1 MTRKSARLQSKRKAD
16 TQINLQTTGAAEP
29 PQKRIKS
36 SEFQDSDEEGF
47 EDQQV
52 SEPSSHDATESTSS
66 SRKKTRVSSNSS
78 KKKAMKLVP
87 VDERFKKVRGR
98 LGLLH
103 KLVTE
108 IPLDVIFEIFAHL
121 RPLDI
126 LRLSRTSQDL
136 YKLLTSRSSEHVWR
150 NARLNV
156 EGLPPLPTDLNEI
169 QYAKLMFDTIC
180 QVCGNH
186 CYTVFW
192 DCRVRCCKKCVH
204 EVLLP
209 EHMLHREHCRTMPQS
224 SDFYRY
230 IVYVP
235 HDRTRVK
242 RGMEELFLSST
253 FKSISDDYR
262 KSVKVLND
270 AGERVTD
277 AQKLA
282 AWKLPMNT
290 KRTEHQHYTRLCE
303 QWSKG
308 QRDSRE
314 DELREIR
321 QQRRSQIED
330 RLIELGWGP
339 ELECLRQENASDNF
353 WNHKL
358 IRQSK
363 LLTDRLWDQIT
374 PTIFELLQPVRDR
387 RLRVERVNAL
397 KPRYEAL
404 KRCYDIYIFQQKNLK
419 KSGFPPFGDVIESHI
434 GYDIIFNT
442 PYEQTLSEDA
452 FDEELK
458 KLPNFIDDWNKRKTQ
473 DLVEIVQKDIP
484 EATVDTLGLAKT
496 VFVCETCKDFLW
508 YPEVFQHC
516 CYPRRRADWETR
528 EYVPSNLDIYHG
540 FNPYDQCGSVPWNK
554 HSTRIIFW
562 KDHSIH
568 LSLIMQTCGLD
579 PDTAFH
585 EDLDSLNDVI
595 LECKPCYHNGR
606 RNFMR
611 WSRASHVPTPVKPSE
626 QLRQKLPEFEKP
638 KEWKRIRIAYTCDHC
653 PDTPTGKQNRN
664 YGDLCSHLLQEHG
677 KEQVTRKDWSYEPS
691 VTFSEKAPGQFTLEW
706 PEDDVNDTP
715 QV

>member
-1 MTRKSARLQSKRKAD
+1 MATMARKSARLQKKRKAD
-16 TQINLQTTGAAEP
+16 TQTDLQTTGAAEP

-36 SEFQDSDEEGF
+36 SEVQDSDEEGV

-52 SEPSSHDATESTSS
+52 SEPSSDDATESTSS
-66 SRKKTRVSSNSS
+66 SRKKSRVSGNSS
-78 KKKAMKLVP
+78 KKKATKLIP

-108 IPLDVIFEIFAHL
+108 MPLDVIFEIFAHL

-126 LRLSRTSQDL
+126 LRLSRTSRDL
-136 YKLLTSRSSEHVWR
+136 HNLLTSRSSEHVWR

-209 EHMLHREHCRTMPQS
+209 EHMLYREHCRTMQS

-235 HDRTRVK
+235 HDRTRMK
-242 RGMEELFLSST
+242 RGMEELFSSST

-308 QRDSRE
+308 QRNSRE

-321 QQRRSQIED
+321 QQRRSQIEN

-339 ELECLRQENASDNF
+339 ELERLRQENGSDSF

-387 RLRVERVNAL
+387 RLRVERINAL
-397 KPRYEAL
+397 KARYEAL

-419 KSGFPPFGDVIESHI
+419 KSGFPPFGDVIECHI

-442 PYEQTLSEDA
+442 PYEQPLSEDA
-452 FDEELK
+452 FHEELE
-458 KLPNFIDDWNKRKTQ
+458 KLPDFIDDWNKRKTQ
-473 DLVEIVQKDIP
+473 ELVEIVQQDIP

-496 VFVCETCKDFLW
+496 VFLCQSCNDFLW
-508 YPEVFQHC
+508 YPAVFQHC
-516 CYPRRRADWETR
+516 CRTHLHTHA
-528 EYVPSNLDIYHG
+528 SNVDVYHG
-540 FNPYDQCGSVPWNK
+540 FNPYDQLDSVPWNK
-554 HSTRIIFW
+554 HSTRIIFS
-562 KDHSIH
+562 KTHSIS
-568 LSLIMQTCGLD
+568 LSLIMQSCGLD
-579 PDTAFH
+579 PDTALH
-585 EDLDSLNDVI
+585 EDLDSLDDVI
-595 LECKPCYHNGR
+595 LECKNCYHNGR
-606 RNFMR
+606 RTFMR
-611 WSRASHVPTPVKPSE
+611 WSRAFLHNQYFGQRHVPTPVKPSE
-626 QLRQKLPEFEKP
+626 QLQQELLDFERP
-638 KEWKRIRIAYTCDHC
+638 RGWHIVYTCDHC
-653 PDTPTGKQNRN
+653 PDIPMGKQRRN

-677 KEQVTRKDWSYEPS
+677 KASHQKRLEPRTKCALFRKGSLSYRS
-691 VTFSEKAPGQFTLEW
+691 GMARR
-706 PEDDVNDTP
+706 
-715 QV
+715 